1 LVLVASFD
9 VAASVGA
16 CHVGASEGVRSHCV
30 GAASYCS
37 GEGVASGEC
46 VGVGH
51 MTERQM
57 EIIEVVAVLVFIAVA
72 LWWGN
77 SVGIERM
84 G

>member
-1 LVLVASFD
+1 
-9 VAASVGA
+9 
-16 CHVGASEGVRSHCV
+16 
-30 GAASYCS
+30 
-37 GEGVASGEC
+37 
-46 VGVGH
+46 
-51 MTERQM
+51 M